1 MSPTNICKVFCDFE
15 HVNYMKGKLFF
26 LTISFGLGVFI
37 EAPCGAALSSI
48 LQLGI
53 SLWKVLWGLCIHT
66 ENSSIVIHGPT
77 SKIIPAAFL
86 YLKYLWVCFF
96 SCGVCFLGV
105 FFC

>member
-53 SLWKVLWGLCIHT
+53 SL
-66 ENSSIVIHGPT
+66 
-77 SKIIPAAFL
+77 
-86 YLKYLWVCFF
+86 
-96 SCGVCFLGV
+96 
-105 FFC
+105 